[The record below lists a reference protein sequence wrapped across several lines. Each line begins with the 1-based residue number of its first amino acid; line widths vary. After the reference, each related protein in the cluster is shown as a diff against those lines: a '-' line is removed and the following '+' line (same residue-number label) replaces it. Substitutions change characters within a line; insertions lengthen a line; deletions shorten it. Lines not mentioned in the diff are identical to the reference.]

1 MSRTSREDLYEQTL
15 AEAQGSLVDLRV
27 DWLSEV
33 DGERLLS
40 VGGVWDRG
48 VKNWTGDEATRALVL
63 RIHPGQLE
71 AATYMARWYRAWMA
85 GELLLDKKGREVH
98 SMLLAGG
105 RRSGKTDLMI
115 DGGITWAVMVPG
127 ARCWFVSPAQP
138 ETEELDEDITGKL
151 PREWVVTELG
161 APWFRRTLVNG
172 STIHLRSAHEPAKL
186 KRGRADWVG
195 MNEAQNQT
203 KKAYF
208 TCRGATADNAG
219 LLVMAANP
227 PDTEE
232 GMWVMDYAEEVDSGR
247 RPGRRFLL
255 DPKKN
260 PHIHL
265 ASLLDLEHEMDPRTF
280 AIEVR
285 GEFLPSIDAVFHQFS
300 ETENMALPPT
310 LSSSNVTTEFLKK
323 RISNQREW
331 ECLVGI
337 DLQRYPWVC
346 AVVYKFF
353 VNPLGGEPLAWVVD
367 ELVIDQGDENDMCDE
382 LEKRGYDR
390 QRTLLILDASGF
402 YQDIERTKGR
412 GSSEVFMQRGWIWC
426 YRPDPDMLKNPD
438 VMERLKVANSRMR
451 SVVVD
456 PVTLEIQA
464 YRRHW
469 FVSPECIYT
478 IRSCKYWKNKN
489 GIPNKKSDFAHV
501 GDALSYPLWH
511 LYPRKV
517 EKTKVELETIE
528 QGSRRDEMEGY

>member
-1 MSRTSREDLYEQTL
+1 M
-15 AEAQGSLVDLRV
+15 
-27 DWLSEV
+27 
-33 DGERLLS
+33 
-40 VGGVWDRG
+40 
-48 VKNWTGDEATRALVL
+48 L

-71 AATYMARWYRAWMA
+71 AARYLARWYTAWLA
-85 GELLLDKKGREVH
+85 GEILLDAKKREQH
-98 SMLLAGG
+98 SALLAGG

-115 DGGITWAVMVPG
+115 DGGLTWAVMVPRS
-127 ARCWFVSPAQP
+127 RCWFVSPAQP
-138 ETEELDEDITGKL
+138 ETEELDEDISEKL

-172 STIHLRSAHEPAKL
+172 STIHLRSAHEPQKL
-186 KRGRADWVG
+186 KRGRADWIG

-203 KKAYF
+203 RKAYV

-232 GMWVMDYAEEVDSGR
+232 GMWVMEYAEEVDSGR

-255 DPKKN
+255 NPKKN

-265 ASLLDLEHEMDPRTF
+265 ASLMDLEHEMDPRTF
-280 AIEVR
+280 AIEIG

-300 ETENMALPPT
+300 EAENVAPPPAFK
-310 LSSSNVTTEFLKK
+310 NADVTCEFLKR
-323 RISNQREW
+323 RISPQREW
-331 ECLVGI
+331 TDLIGI

-346 AVVYKFF
+346 ATIYRFF
-353 VNPLGGEPLAWVVD
+353 ANPLGGEPLAWVVD
-367 ELVIDQGDENDMCDE
+367 EVIIDQGDEEDLIEE

-390 QRTLLILDASGF
+390 NKCILIVDASGF
-402 YQDIERTKGR
+402 YQDIDRTKGR
-412 GSSEVFMQRGWIWC
+412 GSTDVFSKRGWIWS
-426 YRPDPDMLKNPD
+426 YRPDPDRKSNPD

-456 PVTLEIQA
+456 PVTLAVQGH
-464 YRRHW
+464 RRHW
-469 FVSPECIYT
+469 FVSPTCLYT

-489 GIPNKKSDFAHV
+489 GVPNKKSEFAHV
-501 GDALSYPLWH
+501 GDSLSYPLWH

-517 EKTKVELETIE
+517 EKTKVDFESIN
-528 QGSRRDEMEGY
+528 QGDRREEMEGY